1 MQIRNHCSLRPNQ
14 SEFERVDALNERVE
28 FFKQDSET
36 EEPVA
41 RPARDTQCF
50 CRGLSR
56 MAICCANAG
65 CERLRGGQ
73 PLPGGGRSEVCC
85 VHCPQ
90 VHTRACNKRERDR
103 AAGAPPAAPDMS
115 ASPPGDPRPSAAGN
129 EDAVTSLLIWRQLS
143 EQLRQLTLRCEALE
157 EVCQA
162 LSERI
167 DACEIA
173 AASSPTDE
181 AAEPSPE
188 PSMAPPPRPVRA
200 LQVGDWV
207 TEQNFVPGYL
217 VTPRGVGGPGPGLYV
232 VDWAQMSTAE
242 LRVWWNMEQP
252 PERVENYRRAME
264 LWRATGCQHPMARIQ

>member
-1 MQIRNHCSLRPNQ
+1 
-14 SEFERVDALNERVE
+14 
-28 FFKQDSET
+28 
-36 EEPVA
+36 
-41 RPARDTQCF
+41 
-50 CRGLSR
+50 
-56 MAICCANAG
+56 MAIHCANAG
-65 CERLRGGQ
+65 CERLA
-73 PLPGGGRSEVCC
+73 GGRSEVCC
-85 VHCPQ
+85 VHCPRA
-90 VHTRACNKRERDR
+90 HTRTCNQRERDR
-103 AAGAPPAAPDMS
+103 AAGAPPAAPAIS
-115 ASPPGDPRPSAAGN
+115 ASPPGDPRPPAAGN
-129 EDAVTSLLIWRQLS
+129 EDVVTSLLEAIGEQLRQLS

-181 AAEPSPE
+181 AEPSPE
-188 PSMAPPPRPVRA
+188 PSMAPLPRPVRA

-217 VTPRGVGGPGPGLYV
+217 VMPRGVGAPGPGLYV

-242 LRVWWNMEQP
+242 LRFWWNMEPP

-264 LWRATGCQHPMARIQ
+264 LWRASGCPRPIARMQ

>member
-1 MQIRNHCSLRPNQ
+1 
-14 SEFERVDALNERVE
+14 
-28 FFKQDSET
+28 
-36 EEPVA
+36 
-41 RPARDTQCF
+41 
-50 CRGLSR
+50 
-56 MAICCANAG
+56 MAIKCANAG

-90 VHTRACNKRERDR
+90 AHTRTCNKRERDR
-103 AAGAPPAAPDMS
+103 AAPPAAPATS
-115 ASPPGDPRPSAAGN
+115 ASPPEDPRPSAAGN
-129 EDAVTSLLIWRQLS
+129 ENAVTSLLEAMQ
-143 EQLRQLTLRCEALE
+143 EQLRQQSQQIYQLTLRCEVLE
-157 EVCQA
+157 ELQDA
-162 LSERI
+162 LSERV
-167 DACEIA
+167 DVCEIA

-207 TEQNFVPGYL
+207 TEQNFMRGYL
-217 VTPRGVGGPGPGLYV
+217 VTPRGVGGPGPGLYL

-242 LRVWWNMEQP
+242 LRAFWNMEPP
-252 PERVENYRRAME
+252 PEFVTDYHRAME

>member
-1 MQIRNHCSLRPNQ
+1 M
-14 SEFERVDALNERVE
+14 
-28 FFKQDSET
+28 
-36 EEPVA
+36 
-41 RPARDTQCF
+41 
-50 CRGLSR
+50 
-56 MAICCANAG
+56 
-65 CERLRGGQ
+65 
-73 PLPGGGRSEVCC
+73 CC

-90 VHTRACNKRERDR
+90 AHTRTCNKRERDR
-103 AAGAPPAAPDMS
+103 AAGAPPAAPAMS

-129 EDAVTSLLIWRQLS
+129 EDAVTSLLEAIGEQLRQLS
-143 EQLRQLTLRCEALE
+143 DQLHQLTLRCEVLE
-157 EVCQA
+157 ELQQA

-207 TEQNFVPGYL
+207 TEENFVPGYL
-217 VTPRGVGGPGPGLYV
+217 VLPGDGPGGPGPGLYV
-232 VDWAQMSTAE
+232 VDWARMSTAE
-242 LRVWWNMEQP
+242 LRVWWNMEP
-252 PERVENYRRAME
+252 RAVANYRRAME